1 MTMEQEDYNGLE
13 KSMRIRVLVDVRLPL
28 KTDVNLRL
36 WEGDICKVKVMYENL
51 PNICFNCGRLGDG
64 IRDYVDSSANPKKP
78 KYGIRLRAFPW
89 RSVKNFDKEM
99 SGEDAVTKCME
110 SKVPVEL
117 EAINDV
123 VSLLNKVSFDDNLE
137 CKEDDS
143 GGTVSE
149 ACPKDNVHDVNR
161 RTHVSSHP
169 GSFDD
174 DFNKNPIVLI
184 SGVTEIFQNHDEGS
198 KQHRKIGIKLL
209 GILEVLSLWLKSQC
223 TWVIKEVARMIP
235 TTRSRWR

>member
-1 MTMEQEDYNGLE
+1 MEGPGTSAEE
-13 KSMRIRVLVDVRLPL
+13 TISS
-28 KTDVNLRL
+28 VNL
-36 WEGDICKVKVMYENL
+36 E
-51 PNICFNCGRLGDG
+51 PNIQSSCQENDG
-64 IRDYVDSSANPKKP
+64 LRVEVGVDKGLVGEDKPITWDYVDGSANPKNP
-78 KYGIRLRAFPW
+78 KYRIRLRASPW

-143 GGTVSE
+143 GGSVSE

-198 KQHRKIGIKLL
+198 KQQRKIGIKLL
-209 GILEVLSLWLKSQC
+209 GILEVLSLWIKSQC